1 MYEVDKKLTKN
12 KKNKSKE
19 KPIKWSF
26 VQKKSMVSFLF
37 LYHKASKLHS
47 EKEKI
52 FESLGLIDKTHDLP
66 ISSIERALSLLEP
79 KYTKLLIKE
88 FIDNDREWIKKYWS
102 KSTYYK
108 NMHKAI
114 DQFITILNL

>member
-1 MYEVDKKLTKN
+1 MDDIRKPKRSLRKKLKN
-12 KKNKSKE
+12 PSE
-19 KPIKWSF
+19 WSF
-26 VQKKSMVSFLF
+26 VEKKSLVSFLF
-37 LYHKASKLHS
+37 LYHKASKLNS
-47 EKEKI
+47 QKEKVY
-52 FESLGLIDKTHDLP
+52 ETLGLSNKMDDLP

-88 FIDNDREWIKKYWS
+88 FIDNDRNWIKKYWS

-114 DQFITILNL
+114 DQFIIILNL